1 MLVTR
6 SANVVGIL
14 CLCGGIAIFSVQ
26 DLILKLLSADYPLSE
41 AMVLRSITAIPF
53 MLAIVAWSDG
63 GLSSLIS
70 GRWGAMLARGLLNFV
85 AYTSYYLA
93 LAALPMA
100 TTVALYFT
108 APLIIV
114 ILSVLMLKEHV
125 SLQRWLAVAVG
136 FVGVVIIIRP
146 GSDLFDWA
154 AVLPIL
160 GGFAYA
166 LSMIMAR
173 TMGTKDSAAAM
184 AFWGNNAF
192 LLCGLALSLTFGA
205 GAPPES
211 LHPSL
216 AFLTRAWA
224 IPSLLDAGLMCTC
237 GLIAAVGLTLLTQAY
252 RIGQSSV
259 VAPFEFSFAFWG
271 ILWGWLIWHQWPD
284 AMGWLGIAVIIAA
297 GVYVLRAEGV
307 QTQHPKDV

>member
-1 MLVTR
+1 
-6 SANVVGIL
+6 
-14 CLCGGIAIFSVQ
+14 VQ
-26 DLILKLLSADYPLSE
+26 DLILKLLSANYPLSE

-53 MLAIVAWSDG
+53 MLAIVAWYDG

-70 GRWGAMLARGLLNFV
+70 RRWGALLARGLLNFV

-114 ILSVLMLKEHV
+114 ILSVLILKEHV
-125 SLQRWLAVAVG
+125 SLQRWLAVGVG
-136 FVGVVIIIRP
+136 FLGVVIIIRP
-146 GSDLFDWA
+146 GGDLFDWA
-154 AVLPIL
+154 ALLPIV

-166 LSMIMAR
+166 LSMILAR

-192 LLCGLALSLTFGA
+192 LLCGLALSAAFGA
-205 GAPPES
+205 GDHAEAV
-211 LHPSL
+211 HPSL
-216 AFLTRAWA
+216 AFLTRGWA
-224 IPSLLDAGLMCTC
+224 MPTLFDAALMCTC

-271 ILWGWLIWHQWPD
+271 ILWGWLIWQQLPD
-284 AMGWLGIAVIIAA
+284 TMGWLGTAIIIAA

-307 QTQHPKDV
+307 QAPKVKA

>member
-1 MLVTR
+1 MKR
-6 SANVVGIL
+6 SANVVGIV
-14 CLCGGIAIFSVQ
+14 CLCIGIAIFSVQ
-26 DLILKLLSADYPLSE
+26 DLILKLLSANYPLSE

-53 MLAIVAWSDG
+53 MLGIVAWYDG
-63 GLSSLIS
+63 GLSGLVTK
-70 GRWGAMLARGLLNFV
+70 RWAALLARGILNFV

-100 TTVALYFT
+100 TTVALYFI
-108 APLIIV
+108 APLLIV
-114 ILSVLMLKEHV
+114 ILSVFILKEYV
-125 SLQRWLAVAVG
+125 SFQRWIAVAVG
-136 FVGVVIIIRP
+136 FLGVVIIIRP
-146 GSDLFDWA
+146 GGDLFDWA
-154 AVLPIL
+154 ALLPIL

-166 LSMIMAR
+166 LSMILAR

-192 LLCGLALSLTFGA
+192 LICGFALSAVFGTGTHA
-205 GAPPES
+205 EAI
-211 LHPSL
+211 HPSL
-216 AFLTRAWA
+216 AFLTRGWVM
-224 IPSLLDAGLMCTC
+224 PTLLDAGLMCTC

-271 ILWGWLIWHQWPD
+271 ILWGWLIWGQWPD
-284 AMGWLGIAVIIAA
+284 AMGWLGITIIIAA

-307 QTQHPKDV
+307 QSPHSKNA

>member
-1 MLVTR
+1 MKR
-6 SANVVGIL
+6 SANGVGIL
-14 CLCGGIAIFSVQ
+14 CLCAGIAIFSVQ
-26 DLILKLLSADYPLSE
+26 DLILKLLSANYPLSE

-53 MLAIVAWSDG
+53 MLAIVAWYDG

-70 GRWGAMLARGLLNFV
+70 RRWGAMLARGLLNFV

-114 ILSVLMLKEHV
+114 ILSVVMLKEPV

-136 FVGVVIIIRP
+136 FFGVVIIIRP
-146 GSDLFDWA
+146 GGELFDWA
-154 AVLPIL
+154 AFLPIL

-173 TMGTKDSAAAM
+173 TMGSKDSAAAM

-192 LLCGLALSLTFGA
+192 LLCGLALTASFGA
-205 GAPPES
+205 GQTADS
-211 LHPSL
+211 VHPSL
-216 AFLTRAWA
+216 AFLTRGWA
-224 IPSLLDAGLMCTC
+224 IPSLTDAGLMCAC

-252 RIGQSSV
+252 RIGQSSI

-271 ILWGWLIWHQWPD
+271 ILWGWLIWGQWPD
-284 AMGWLGIAVIIAA
+284 AMGWLGTAIIIGA

-307 QTQHPKDV
+307 QSTPSQNA